1 MKKPI
6 RRKIFFKTYKQVPE
20 VYEWRDVVSCF
31 WSIFSPSAD
40 SERGEEHLVP
50 VDGQVVGPK
59 YRIIVAVSLVDGQV
73 VRPKYR
79 IIVAISL
86 VDNQVVGPKYK
97 IIVAISKWMVR

>member
-59 YRIIVAVSLVDGQV
+59 YRIIVAISLVDGQID
-73 VRPKYR
+73 KYR
-79 IIVAISL
+79 IKVAPSL
-86 VDNQVVGPKYK
+86 ADFCTVKENLMQTKKYL
-97 IIVAISKWMVR
+97 S